1 MYACELG
8 GSFAGGSP
16 CLALRN
22 GLSLCFHKVKL
33 FLLQNLSCQILQISE
48 NNITTGL
55 GCSQDCANGAE
66 AKRRP
71 HFLHTQAFPGNEA
84 L

>member
-1 MYACELG
+1 MRSSICTWHFKFQEVH
-8 GSFAGGSP
+8 
-16 CLALRN
+16 CLRN

-71 HFLHTQAFPGNEA
+71 YFLHTQAFPGNEA

>member
-1 MYACELG
+1 MRSSICTWHFKFQEVH
-8 GSFAGGSP
+8 
-16 CLALRN
+16 CLRN

-71 HFLHTQAFPGNEA
+71 LKHFLGTKPCK
-84 L
+84 